1 MQDAPLLVSLDN
13 HVLTLTLNRPDR
25 RNALNGEVIEALI
38 EEFDG
43 AAASGARAIV
53 LTGAGEKSFCSG
65 ADLDPAAAAAGPF
78 VAHGVRHRFVDLLRS
93 MRNCGRPVVARVA
106 GPALAGGL
114 GLMVA
119 CDMVV
124 AADDVYFA
132 TPEVKV
138 GLFPYMIMALI
149 LRNVP
154 RKHAMELALTGEKI
168 DAAKAAQIGLINRAV
183 PRAELDSAVAEL
195 VGRLTA
201 LSPLV
206 LQLGKDAVNTVD
218 SMPLDAALEYLCS
231 QLTLNTLTEDAA
243 EGLTAFVTRRTPDWK
258 GR

>member
-1 MQDAPLLVSLDN
+1 MQDTPLLVSLND

-25 RNALNGEVIEALI
+25 RNALNGELIEALI
-38 EEFDG
+38 EAFAN
-43 AAASGARAIV
+43 AAKSDARAIV
-53 LTGAGEKSFCSG
+53 LTGSGDRSFCSG

-78 VAHGVRHRFVDLLRS
+78 VAHEARHRFVDLIGA
-93 MRNCGRPVVARVA
+93 MRGCGRPIVARVA

-168 DAAKAAQIGLINRAV
+168 DAAKAERIGLINRAV
-183 PRAELDSAVAEL
+183 PRAELDGAVAEL

-206 LQLGKDAVNTVD
+206 LALGRDAMNTID
-218 SMPLDAALEYLCS
+218 SMPLDEALEYLCTR
-231 QLTLNTLTEDAA
+231 LTLNTLTEDAA
-243 EGLTAFVTRRTPDWK
+243 EGITAFVTRRAPEWK